1 MTTRYWFILVT
12 AAVTTALSAQG
23 QSPSRPNAARQRPTA
38 RATGTP
44 ERDRP
49 NIIYIM
55 ADDLGY
61 GDLGCYRDTKAGQT
75 IVKTPNLD
83 RMARQGTRFTR
94 FYAGSTVC
102 APSRCALMTGKHMG
116 HAYVRG
122 NGEIPLRPADTTL
135 AERLKVNGYKTGM
148 FGKWGLGL
156 NTNSGAPQRQ
166 GWDEFTGYLHHRHA
180 HNYHTDSLWQVRKGQ
195 LSPLRLNRS
204 QYTHDVIMD
213 GAMSFLNDRK
223 TDRQPFFLYVPVT
236 LVHAEL
242 ATTTADQQPYLAAD
256 GRSRFSETP
265 FVNASGRGYSS
276 QPNPRATFAAMLSR
290 LDSDVGKILDLLR
303 ESGMDQNTYVFF
315 TSDNGPH
322 KEGGADPDYF
332 DSNGPLR
339 GIKRDLYEG
348 GIRVPMIAWAPG
360 RVPAN
365 TVSDNIWANWDITPT
380 VCELTGAARP
390 TNIDGVTMVR
400 LLGKSS
406 AAIPPAD
413 RYLFWQFDEGELR
426 QAVLQGNWKL
436 IRLKKAGQPERLELY
451 DLGKDVGE
459 QTNLAGTNP
468 QRLTA
473 LLSLMKQAQ
482 TPSEHPLFN
491 WQKDEQ

>member
-1 MTTRYWFILVT
+1 MTTRCWFFLF
-12 AAVTTALSAQG
+12 TTLAITDLSGQS
-23 QSPSRPNAARQRPTA
+23 QSPSRQSRSGQP
-38 RATGTP
+38 
-44 ERDRP
+44 P

-61 GDLGCYRDTKAGQT
+61 GDLGCYRIGGPGQT
-75 IVKTPNLD
+75 VVKTPNLD

-102 APSRCALMTGKHMG
+102 APSRCALMTGKHTG

-122 NGEIPLRPADTTL
+122 NGEIPLRATDTTV
-135 AERLKVNGYKTGM
+135 AERLKANGYKTGM

-156 NTNSGAPQRQ
+156 ENNSGAPQLQ

-180 HNYHTDSLWQVRKGQ
+180 HNYHTDSLWQVRNGQ
-195 LSPLRLNRS
+195 LSPLRLDRS
-204 QYTHDVIMD
+204 QYTHDVIMA
-213 GAMSFLNDRK
+213 GAMSFLQDRK
-223 TDRQPFFLYVPVT
+223 SDRQPFFLYVPVT

-242 ATTTADQQPYLAAD
+242 ATTAADQQAYLTAN
-256 GRSRFSETP
+256 GQSQFSETP
-265 FVNASGRGYSS
+265 FVNSSGRGYSS

-290 LDSDVGKILDLLR
+290 LDRDVGKILDLLSQ
-303 ESGMDQNTYVFF
+303 SGMDKNTYVFF

-322 KEGGADPDYF
+322 KEGGADPDF
-332 DSNGPLR
+332 FNSNGPLR
-339 GIKRDLYEG
+339 GIKRDMYEG
-348 GIRVPMIAWAPG
+348 GIRVPMLAWAPG
-360 RVPAN
+360 RVPTN
-365 TVSDNIWANWDITPT
+365 TVSDAIWANWDITPT

-390 TNIDGVTMVR
+390 TNIDGLTMAR
-400 LLGKSS
+400 LLGKASS
-406 AAIPPAD
+406 AASRNAGPSAD

-451 DLGKDVGE
+451 DLGNDVGE
-459 QTNLAGTNP
+459 QANLAGANP
-468 QRLTA
+468 QKLAA
-473 LLSLMKQAQ
+473 LLTLMKQAQ

-491 WQKDEQ
+491 WQKNEQ